1 MKKAPLVVI
10 VTIMMVI
17 TTIGCAAAAP
27 RPQAEMYAREMAVEE
42 VMVER
47 EAKVRMSA
55 PDAAVGEAYGGSDEL
70 ALAAVTERMIIRTVE
85 LVMYVD
91 DVDASFEEIQ
101 ALAEGV
107 GGYVASANSWHQGEH
122 LRARLTIRVP
132 ARELDSALDK
142 IKDLATEVESESTS
156 GEDVTEEYTDLEA
169 RLRNLEAT
177 EEELRELL
185 TTVRQR
191 TGKAEDILAVHRE
204 LTSIRGQIE
213 QIKGRM
219 QYLEQMSS
227 LATVHIELTPDVL
240 SQPLT
245 VGRWEPRGTA
255 ASAVRALIEIVR
267 FVVDAGIYLVIL
279 GVPTLG
285 LIALALFILTL
296 PIRAWRKRRRARKA
310 RENQATD

>member
-1 MKKAPLVVI
+1 MKKAPHVVI
-10 VTIMMVI
+10 VTLMMVI
-17 TTIGCAAAAP
+17 AVMGCAGAAP
-27 RPQAEMYAREMAVEE
+27 RPQAEMYAREMPVEE

-47 EAKVRMSA
+47 EVAKMAPA

-70 ALAAVTERMIIRTVE
+70 ALAAVSERMIVRTVE
-85 LVMYVD
+85 LAMYVD

-101 ALAEGV
+101 ALAEGM
-107 GGYVASANSWHQGEH
+107 GGYVANANSWHQGEH

-132 ARELDSALDK
+132 ARDLDNALDQ
-142 IKDLATEVESESTS
+142 IKDLATEVERESTS
-156 GEDVTEEYTDLEA
+156 GEDVTEEYTDLES

-204 LTSIRGQIE
+204 LTNIRGQIE
-213 QIKGRM
+213 QTKGRM
-219 QYLEQMSS
+219 QYLGQMSS

-279 GVPTLG
+279 GVPVLG

-296 PIRAWRKRRRARKA
+296 PIRIWRKRRRARKA
-310 RENQATD
+310 RENQAAE